1 MQQSTSEGRRNLK
14 SLLAARELLVG
25 TFLKTPAPVVAE
37 ILAATELDLLCLDA
51 EHAPFDRRDLDG
63 CIFAAKAHGKP
74 VLVRVP
80 AASAEHVLSALD
92 MGADGIVA
100 PHIREAADARELVR
114 MAHFGPGGRG
124 YAGSPRAALYTRR
137 TMADHLARTR
147 AEVVVIAMIEDVD
160 AIQNIDEIV
169 AVDRLDAVFVG
180 RADLTVAYGKTD
192 AYDPVVIAAVERV
205 CQAAQ
210 TAGRPLGMFVPKL
223 GDVPAWAARGTSFF
237 LLESD
242 QSFLLRGAESL
253 VQRFR
258 SALAS

>member
-1 MQQSTSEGRRNLK
+1 MKQSTSDGRPSLK
-14 SLLAARELLVG
+14 HRLATREPLIG

-37 ILAATELDLLCLDA
+37 LLATTELDLLCLDA

-63 CIFAAKAHGKP
+63 CIFAAKAHGMP

-80 AASAEHVLSALD
+80 ASNAEHVLSALD

-100 PHIREAADARELVR
+100 PHICDAAGARDLVR

-124 YAGSPRAALYTRR
+124 YAGSPRAAHYTRR
-137 TMADHLARTR
+137 TMAEHLARTR
-147 AEVVVIAMIEDVD
+147 EEVVVVAMIEDVD
-160 AIQNIDEIV
+160 AVQNIDGIV
-169 AVDRLDAVFVG
+169 AVDGLDAVFVG

-192 AYDPVVIAAVERV
+192 PYDPVVVAAVERV
-205 CQAAQ
+205 CAAAQAAE
-210 TAGRPLGMFVPKL
+210 RPLGMFVPKL
-223 GDVPAWAARGTSFF
+223 DDVPAWAARGASYF

-242 QSFLLRGAESL
+242 QSFLLRGAGSL

-258 SALAS
+258 SALAT

>member
-1 MQQSTSEGRRNLK
+1 MQQSTSDGHRSLK
-14 SLLAARELLVG
+14 AKLGAHEPLIG
-25 TFLKTPAPVVAE
+25 TFLKTPAAVVAE
-37 ILAATELDLLCLDA
+37 ILAMTELDLLCIDA
-51 EHAPFDRRDLDG
+51 EHAPFDRRDLDS
-63 CIFAAKAHGKP
+63 CILAARAQGKP

-80 AASAEHVLSALD
+80 ASSADHVLNALD

-100 PHIREAADARELVR
+100 PHIRNAAEARELVR

-137 TMADHLARTR
+137 TMAEHLARTR
-147 AEVVVIAMIEDVD
+147 ESVVVVAMIEDVE

-169 AVDRLDAVFVG
+169 AVEGLDAVFIG

-192 AYDPVVIAAVERV
+192 PYDAAVVAAVERV
-205 CQAAQ
+205 CAAARL
-210 TAGRPLGMFVPKL
+210 AGMPLGMFVPKL
-223 GDVPAWAARGTSFF
+223 EDVRVWAAQGASYF

-258 SALAS
+258 SALVP

>member
-114 MAHFGPGGRG
+114 MAHFVPGGADMLVLQGPLCTPGERWQITW
-124 YAGSPRAALYTRR
+124 RAHARR
-137 TMADHLARTR
+137 S
-147 AEVVVIAMIEDVD
+147 
-160 AIQNIDEIV
+160 
-169 AVDRLDAVFVG
+169 
-180 RADLTVAYGKTD
+180 
-192 AYDPVVIAAVERV
+192 
-205 CQAAQ
+205 
-210 TAGRPLGMFVPKL
+210 
-223 GDVPAWAARGTSFF
+223 W
-237 LLESD
+237 
-242 QSFLLRGAESL
+242 SL
-253 VQRFR
+253 P
-258 SALAS
+258 